1 MSKIG
6 KKHIS
11 VPSDVKVQINGNK
24 INLEGPKG
32 KKTID
37 VNTEFLNITFE
48 DGKIIVAPKGPKKQN
63 KIIWGLQRSLI
74 NNAVIG
80 VGKGYEQTLKLNG
93 VGFRANLK
101 GNQLQLQLGFSHDIL
116 YDIPEGIT
124 LKVDKQTTI
133 IISGI
138 DKELVG
144 KTVADIKF
152 YKPVE
157 PYKQKG
163 ITSEGQ
169 FILKKEGKKK

>member
-6 KKHIS
+6 KKHIQ
-11 VPSDVKVQINGNK
+11 VPGDVKVTISDNK

-32 KKTID
+32 KKQLEI
-37 VNTEFLNITFE
+37 NTEHLNTTFA
-48 DGKIIVAPKGPKKQN
+48 DGKIVVAPKDPKKQN

-80 VGKGYEQTLKLNG
+80 VGKGYEETLKLNG

-101 GNQLQLQLGFSHDIL
+101 GKQLQLQLGFSHDIM

-133 IISGI
+133 IISGV

>member
-6 KKHIS
+6 KKHIP

-32 KKTID
+32 KKSLDIN
-37 VNTEFLNITFE
+37 VELLNITFE
-48 DGKIIVAPKGPKKQN
+48 EGKIIVAPKDPKKQN

-74 NNAVIG
+74 NNAVVG
-80 VGKGYEQTLKLNG
+80 VGKGYEETLKLNG

-101 GNQLQLQLGFSHDIL
+101 GKQLQLQLGFSHDIM

-133 IISGI
+133 IISGV
-138 DKELVG
+138 DKQLVG

-157 PYKQKG
+157 PYK
-163 ITSEGQ
+163 
-169 FILKKEGKKK
+169 KKRNNFRGAIYFEKRR

>member
-11 VPSDVKVQINGNK
+11 VPKDVKVQINGNK

-32 KKTID
+32 KKFLD
-37 VNTEFLNITFE
+37 VNVDQLNITTE
-48 DGKIIVAPKGPKKQN
+48 EGKIIVAPKDLKNQN
-63 KIIWGLQRSLI
+63 KVLWGLQRSLI

-80 VGKGYEQTLKLNG
+80 VSKGYEQTLKLNG

-101 GNQLQLQLGFSHDIL
+101 GKQLNLQLGFSHDIN

-133 IISGI
+133 TINGI

-144 KTVADIKF
+144 KVVADIKF

-169 FILKKEGKKK
+169 FVLKKEGKKK